1 MLGSRKRKK
10 QQLAETRSKRALI
23 TRRGKIIVAIFI
35 TILIFGNGHIYIDAQ
50 LQQSSPDDMQGVPGA
65 LMQETDLVRITQ
77 KTPVLIFIACWKIQV
92 TSISISMHE
101 TPGVDDS
108 RGMDTSV
115 LGHSELDPSVSG
127 PSELT
132 NSVLGLL
139 ELDPSVLGPS
149 ELTNSVPSPSE
160 LANSVLGLLELDT
173 SVPEPS
179 ELDSSM
185 PGSSEP
191 VSKKKKNK

>member
-1 MLGSRKRKK
+1 M
-10 QQLAETRSKRALI
+10 
-23 TRRGKIIVAIFI
+23 AIY
-35 TILIFGNGHIYIDAQ
+35 NYIDAQ
-50 LQQSSPDDMQGVPGA
+50 LQQSSPDDMQGVPDA

-77 KTPVLIFIACWKIQV
+77 KTLVLIFIACWKIQV
-92 TSISISMHE
+92 TSISMHE
-101 TPGVDDS
+101 TPGVDDI

-115 LGHSELDPSVSG
+115 LGHSELDPSV
-127 PSELT
+127 
-132 NSVLGLL
+132 V
-139 ELDPSVLGPS
+139 GPS

-185 PGSSEP
+185 LGLLELYTSVPETSELDSSMLALLELDTSVPEPSELDSSMPGSSEP
-191 VSKKKKNK
+191 VSKK

>member
-1 MLGSRKRKK
+1 MFGSRKRKK
-10 QQLAETRSKRALI
+10 QQAEARSKRALI

-77 KTPVLIFIACWKIQV
+77 TTPVLIFIACWKIQV
-92 TSISISMHE
+92 TSISMHE
-101 TPGVDDS
+101 TPRVDDS

-127 PSELT
+127 PAELYPSVPGPSELDPSVPGPSSELT

-139 ELDPSVLGPS
+139 ELDPSVLGPA
-149 ELTNSVPSPSE
+149 ELTNPVLSP
-160 LANSVLGLLELDT
+160 
-173 SVPEPS
+173 
-179 ELDSSM
+179 SM

-191 VSKKKKNK
+191 VSKK